1 MSRLVLEQ
9 CSLRGHEQVC
19 FFNNPAVGLRAIV
32 AIHDTTL
39 GPALGGCRMR
49 IYSDEDEALDDVL
62 RLSEGMTYK
71 SALADLPLG
80 GGKSSSGK
88 TFDTRLVQPE
98 ANTLKNTAITDCI
111 LLIVLF
117 SLFSTTP

>member
-1 MSRLVLEQ
+1 MSGSVLEQ
-9 CSLRGHEQVC
+9 CTTRGHEQVC
-19 FFNNPAVGLRAIV
+19 YFNYPEVGLRAIV

-49 IYSDEDEALDDVL
+49 LYDHESEALDDVL

-80 GGKSSSGK
+80 GGKSCL
-88 TFDTRLVQPE
+88 LVDQGWARGE
-98 ANTLKNTAITDCI
+98 KSC
-111 LLIVLF
+111 
-117 SLFSTTP
+117 S